1 MRGDILII
9 GDHHLKAAQEVLD
22 LVLPEIRLK
31 EGTYI
36 MTVSGESGAG
46 KSELAYALEGMLE
59 KEYISA
65 RIIQQDDYFVYPP
78 KTNERKREEDI
89 GRIGPGEVR
98 LDLLDENVRSIKAGK
113 FLVDK
118 PLVIFGEDRITTET
132 VDLSPFSV
140 ILIDGTYTTLLHG
153 IDCRIFI
160 DRDNN
165 DTRADRLKRNREK
178 QNDYLEQI
186 LEIEHG
192 IISRHKEKADI
203 IVTKEFNAYR
213 TK

>member
-9 GDHHLKAAQEVLD
+9 GDHHIKAAQDVFG
-22 LVLPEIRLK
+22 LVLHEIRQSGK
-31 EGTYI
+31 KYI
-36 MTVSGESGAG
+36 MTVAGESGAG

-59 KEYISA
+59 KEHIRA

-89 GRIGPGEVR
+89 SRVGPGEVR
-98 LDLLDENVRSIKAGK
+98 LDLLDSNVSSVKAGN
-113 FLVDK
+113 FLIEK
-118 PLVIFGEDRITTET
+118 PLVIFEEDRITNET
-132 VDLSPFSV
+132 IDLSPFSV
-140 ILIDGTYTTLLHG
+140 IIIDGTYTTLLHD

-186 LEIEHG
+186 LEIEHV
-192 IISRHKEKADI
+192 IISSHKEKADI

-213 TK
+213 TR